1 MTIDRRKLLKG
12 AVAAPLAAPFVS
24 SLGIISARAQSWP
37 SRNITIVVAFPPGGA
52 ADLAARPVAQAM
64 QEVLGKT
71 VIIDNKA
78 GAAGLIGNAA
88 VARAEPDGHTLLM
101 ALSSM
106 TTLPES
112 ERLYDRKPSYEYQQL
127 MPVARVTA
135 DPVVFAV
142 RADSPYKTFADF
154 MADAKKRP
162 GEISFSSSGNY
173 GATHLP
179 FAMLEQA
186 ANIKLLHVPYRGG
199 GPALTAFIGS
209 QVDVT
214 SQGPAPVMPFV
225 RDGRARLIAHWGS
238 ERTPD
243 LEGVPTIAELGYRDV
258 VSYIWAGLFAPPGT
272 PEPIMT
278 KLRETMK
285 KIMGDPATRAMFA
298 KAGSPAA
305 YQDAPEFKK
314 FVDADAERMIPVI
327 RKIGRLDEKN

>member
-1 MTIDRRKLLKG
+1 MDRRALLKGTLAG
-12 AVAAPLAAPFVS
+12 AVAAPFVS
-24 SLGIISARAQSWP
+24 TLGGIARAQSWP

-52 ADLAARPVAQAM
+52 ADTAARPVAQAM
-64 QEVLGKT
+64 QEILGKS

-78 GAAGLIGNAA
+78 GAAGLLGNAY

-112 ERLYDRKPSYEYQQL
+112 ERLYDRKPAYEYQQL
-127 MPVARVTA
+127 VPIARVTA
-135 DPVVFAV
+135 DPVTFNV
-142 RADSPYKTFADF
+142 RSDSPYKSLGDF
-154 MADAKKRP
+154 IADAKKRP
-162 GEISFSSSGNY
+162 GQISFSSSGNF

-186 ANIKLLHVPYRGG
+186 ADIKLLHVPYRGG

-214 SQGPAPVMPFV
+214 AQGPAPIFPFV
-225 RDGRARLIAHWGS
+225 RDGRARFLAQWGT

-243 LEGVPTIAELGYRDV
+243 LEGVPTMVELGYPSV

-272 PEPIMT
+272 PEPIVT
-278 KLRETMK
+278 KLRETMRK
-285 KIMGDPATRAMFA
+285 VMNDPATKAIFA
-298 KAGSPAA
+298 RAGSPAA
-305 YQDAPEFKK
+305 YLDQPDFAK
-314 FVDADAERMIPVI
+314 FVEADATRMIPVI
-327 RKIGRLDEKN
+327 RKIGRLDEKG